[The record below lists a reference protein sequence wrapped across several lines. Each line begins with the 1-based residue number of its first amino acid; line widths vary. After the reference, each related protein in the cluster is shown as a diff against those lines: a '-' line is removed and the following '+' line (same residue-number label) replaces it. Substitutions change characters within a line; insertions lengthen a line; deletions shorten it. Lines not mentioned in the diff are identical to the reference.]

1 MSATGG
7 WDDDDTPVESPHGRA
22 RASERPT
29 DQWSFTAPFEGVVP
43 HLYKDSRGNVTCGV
57 GFLVTDE
64 QSLGRYPWSPNTQA
78 ATADYR
84 LVKAEPFERKGTDG
98 KTRPQPAVHYMQL
111 CKARLSELGMR
122 AVFAVKVAEMQRAIA
137 QDWKLAQCPEA
148 ARIALIDMA
157 FNLGPR
163 GLNEFAKLHRAVI
176 NGDWETAAKEC
187 ARGGVQ
193 PARNEAT
200 AFLFRTLLAPQP

>member
-1 MSATGG
+1 MSNTGG
-7 WDDDDTPVESPHGRA
+7 WDADSKTPVESAHGRA
-22 RASERPT
+22 RNT
-29 DQWSFTAPFEGVVP
+29 DQWSFTSPFESVVP
-43 HLYKDSRGNVTCGV
+43 HLYKDSLGFITCGV

-64 QSLGRYPWSPNTQA
+64 QSLGRFPWQPNTQA
-78 ATADYR
+78 AIADYR

-98 KTRPQPAVHYMQL
+98 KMRPQPARHYMQL

-122 AVFAVKVAEMQRAIA
+122 AVFAVKVAEMQRAIT

-176 NGDWETAAKEC
+176 NGDWATAAKEC
-187 ARGGVQ
+187 HRAPPVSE
-193 PARNEAT
+193 ARNEAT
-200 AFLFRTLLAPQP
+200 AFLFRSLLAPQP